1 MTYILTCGCESKYGG
16 FPSEWD
22 GESRECEPAVFY
34 GCLCD
39 KHFGE
44 YDARPAQLEPRELS
58 KEDIYGLALEAG
70 FMLSTQYGQAED
82 KLMPVSDGA
91 TLMKLAELILKK
103 ASEK

>member
-1 MTYILTCGCESKYGG
+1 MKQEPVAWEYEAEYPDSDMEGGNLHGLT
-16 FPSEWD
+16 FNQPSVW
-22 GESRECEPAVFY
+22 
-34 GCLCD
+34 
-39 KHFGE
+39 E
-44 YDARPAQLEPRELS
+44 YPDSEDLIWERPLYTAPKELS
-58 KEDIYGLALEAG
+58 KKDIYGLALEAG